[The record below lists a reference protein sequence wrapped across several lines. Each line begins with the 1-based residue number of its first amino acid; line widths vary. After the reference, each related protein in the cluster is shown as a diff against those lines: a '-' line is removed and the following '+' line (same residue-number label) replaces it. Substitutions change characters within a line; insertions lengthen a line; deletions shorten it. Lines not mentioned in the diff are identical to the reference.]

1 MKKIILIQLL
11 CLSCLATA
19 WAQKADSLYIFRFV
33 QEKDVFYV
41 PWRDNGGQLEQLVSL
56 LQQYKEAITAGSI
69 PLYINGYC
77 TGQPTHR
84 ENLRMAAIRSNRV
97 KSELIRRAGLAEG
110 HFITANHQG
119 SYKEER
125 NVVTVTVR
133 IPVDTREVAERDFS
147 DTDDTDDTDL
157 KAAQPQEPAAQQTVQ
172 QPENTVQQPETTPQQ
187 EKKSVSSVSS
197 VSKKS
202 PISPSRKAYIPLS
215 LRANLLRWATL
226 TPDLGIEWYAT
237 PHISILLNASW
248 TSWSWKDKDRRY
260 ALWNLSPEVRHYLGT
275 ARHGYLGLMYHTG
288 EFNYKLTSTG
298 RQGSYHGGGITG
310 GYLWMFRPSWGIDFH
325 LSAGYTR
332 AEYDTYT
339 LAPTGIRVY
348 KEHNASRNYWGINS
362 AAITL
367 IWKIGGNKQ

>member
-1 MKKIILIQLL
+1 M
-11 CLSCLATA
+11 
-19 WAQKADSLYIFRFV
+19 
-33 QEKDVFYV
+33 
-41 PWRDNGGQLEQLVSL
+41 
-56 LQQYKEAITAGSI
+56 
-69 PLYINGYC
+69 
-77 TGQPTHR
+77 
-84 ENLRMAAIRSNRV
+84 
-97 KSELIRRAGLAEG
+97 
-110 HFITANHQG
+110 
-119 SYKEER
+119 
-125 NVVTVTVR
+125 TVTVR

-147 DTDDTDDTDL
+147 DTDDTDL

-172 QPENTVQQPETTPQQ
+172 QPKNDVQQPENTIQQ
-187 EKKSVSSVSS
+187 EKESVSS

-202 PISPSRKAYIPLS
+202 PASPSRKGCIPLS

-248 TSWSWKDKDRRY
+248 RWKDKDRRY
-260 ALWNLSPEVRHYLGT
+260 ALWNISPEVRHYLGI

-325 LSAGYTR
+325 LAAGYTR